1 MKELGR
7 REQEQKDIALARA
20 SAATTGKA
28 SEVRKLED
36 KERTQ
41 QQVIQDVLKTDKR
54 KPSAKQARE
63 KEQAASRKRLEKIRQ
78 TEKEKKNIRLAKAS
92 AAITQ
97 GIKAMDDIQVP
108 DKLAWQQNRRRIA
121 YIAMFTMVATV
132 VASFVFP
139 ERAKEI
145 PAMDVLFISLAAVIG
160 AFFGA
165 DAMVSKKK

>member
-1 MKELGR
+1 M
-7 REQEQKDIALARA
+7 A
-20 SAATTGKA
+20 
-28 SEVRKLED
+28 
-36 KERTQ
+36 
-41 QQVIQDVLKTDKR
+41 
-54 KPSAKQARE
+54 
-63 KEQAASRKRLEKIRQ
+63 
-78 TEKEKKNIRLAKAS
+78 
-92 AAITQ
+92 
-97 GIKAMDDIQVP
+97 DIQVP

-132 VASFVFP
+132 IASFVFQ